1 MVFGDLLGVL
11 RHPVRTFAAMRDGRP
26 IVAAAGVVIGA
37 GLAAA
42 LLSLLFTLLEPG
54 TYDVA
59 GLAVSGILPLL
70 FAGIWLIDGYIVD
83 AVAQLMGVRSRLRV
97 WLSVSAFA
105 IPSLVAFDAIRVV
118 QAILD
123 RNGATDLSTG
133 VGFAGFL
140 VLAWFLT
147 LIAIA
152 AAAVYH
158 LSPLSA
164 LAAAMAPPAAMAAL
178 LVVLLVVF
186 SAAAR

>member
-1 MVFGDLLGVL
+1 MVLRDLLGVL
-11 RHPVRTFAAMRDGRP
+11 RRPVRTFAAMSDGRP
-26 IVAAAGVVIGA
+26 IAVAAAVVIGA
-37 GLAAA
+37 GAAA
-42 LLSLLFTLLEPG
+42 GLLSLLSTLLEPG

-70 FAGIWLIDGYIVD
+70 FAGIWLIDAYIVD

-97 WLSVSAFA
+97 WMSVSAFA
-105 IPSLVAFDAIRVV
+105 IPSLVAFDGIRLV

-123 RNGATDLSTG
+123 RNGATDVSTG

-152 AAAVYH
+152 AAAVY
-158 LSPLSA
+158 LLPPLSA
-164 LAAAMAPPAAMAAL
+164 LAAAMAPPAVMAVL
-178 LVVLLVVF
+178 LVLLLVVF